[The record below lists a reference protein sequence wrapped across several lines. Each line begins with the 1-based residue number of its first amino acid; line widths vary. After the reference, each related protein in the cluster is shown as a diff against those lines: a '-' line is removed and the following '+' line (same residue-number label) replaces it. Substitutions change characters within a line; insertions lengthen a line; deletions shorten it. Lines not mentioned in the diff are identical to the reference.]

1 MHLPNDS
8 AGLRKRITGKD
19 VSHAVTCRVQQDR
32 LWEYQMLKDT
42 LKKNFMKKYKPSIF
56 MHGGYFDLVSIKGEY
71 IKIHEHS
78 KF

>member
-42 LKKNFMKKYKPSIF
+42 LKKNFMMKYKPSIF
-56 MHGGYFDLVSIKGEY
+56 MHGGYFDLASIKGEY